1 MSKNNRTPR
10 IDTAWGIYNMGRF
23 IGVEHTRRDAV
34 AEVERI
40 TGQPWKDCRKY
51 MEVHKVRVMLYGA
64 ANDR

>member
-51 MEVHKVRVMLYGA
+51 MEVRKVRVMLYGA
-64 ANDR
+64 VP